1 MRANPRSDSPDS
13 LEARQKA
20 LRLLLRDGWL
30 ERRDEPELMEVLW
43 REREHVIA
51 EVFEVLGYRLE
62 VERDMARLRKR
73 PRIADP
79 RGRGPRVRPEAKGGP
94 TRDWWASFGYR
105 HYLVLF
111 CLLAELERDAARPQA
126 LISTLAEEV
135 RRAVTQQGETLDYT
149 QSSHRRVLCDVL
161 RWLEDHGVLAV
172 VDGDREAFATGD
184 PRAVEALYNIDRVR
198 LDRLA
203 PSFLIADADREE
215 MQRRALAEP
224 FPPSEDGRRT
234 RLRLSTARRLAEDPA
249 VYFKDLS
256 LDEQLHF
263 RHQRRAIADRVCA
276 LTGLVAEHR
285 QEGTALIDPTAA
297 EATDVRFPTFQRDR
311 QAALLIGAGLAAEHG
326 RTGFTTEDVR
336 RAARDLLTAHPKYF
350 AKPEETMARDAVEQ
364 LAALD
369 LLATDGATL
378 RLLPAFGRFREAVG
392 TTEEPADPQESLL

>member
-1 MRANPRSDSPDS
+1 VSTDDTLA
-13 LEARQKA
+13 ARQRA
-20 LRLLLRDGWL
+20 VRLLLRDGWL
-30 ERRDEPELMEVLW
+30 ERRDEPELLEIVW
-43 REREHVIA
+43 RERERLIA

-62 VERDMARLRKR
+62 VERDLARLRKR
-73 PRIADP
+73 ALQADP

-126 LISTLAEEV
+126 LISTLAEDV
-135 RRAVTQQGETLDYT
+135 RRAVTDQGETLDYT
-149 QSSHRRVLCDVL
+149 TVGHRRVLCDVL
-161 RWLEDHGVLAV
+161 RWLEDHGVLQV
-172 VDGDREAFATGD
+172 VDGDREAFATAD

-203 PSFLIADADREE
+203 PSFLIAGADREE
-215 MQRRALAEP
+215 VRKRALAEP
-224 FPPSEDGRRT
+224 LAPSEDGRRT
-234 RLRLSTARRLAEDPA
+234 RLRLQVARRLVEHPA

-285 QEGTALIDPTAA
+285 QEGSALIDPTGV
-297 EATDVRFPTFQRDR
+297 EATDLRFPTFQRDR

-326 RTGFTTEDVR
+326 QTGFTPEDVR

-350 AKPEETMARDAVEQ
+350 AKSEESIAREAVEQ
-364 LAALD
+364 LAELD
-369 LLATDGATL
+369 LLATDGPTL
-378 RLLPAFGRFREAVG
+378 RLRPAFGRFREAVG
-392 TTEEPADPQESLL
+392 TTEEPTDPQESLL